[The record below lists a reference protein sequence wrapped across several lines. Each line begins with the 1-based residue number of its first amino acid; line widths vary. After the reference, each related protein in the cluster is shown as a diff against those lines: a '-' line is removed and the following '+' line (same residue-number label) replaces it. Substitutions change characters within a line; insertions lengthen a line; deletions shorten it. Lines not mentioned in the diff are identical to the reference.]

1 MSKLKKNPWEM
12 TMDEYFGKDTAIVCE
27 PGNLKKDY
35 AGQVVFMN
43 VLRGVKDRL
52 MNIEDIDWSDVE
64 DIDWSDVIGDN
75 HGSTILYAERTYAA
89 ERKQAGE
96 ETVFYKIPDDAK
108 LLNAS
113 SKEYLDFIKWS
124 SSPDIPNN
132 SGTPAMKL
140 QKFGGYDGW
149 IASQGNATVIYVN
162 NSYFTQG
169 QVYPIERRNLV
180 IRALEKGLPIPQEVD
195 EELFAGQESGALLS
209 DSELSDQLENE
220 YLNPPNE
227 FRVKWEIDLAA
238 DTPEEA
244 AQKAQEIMRDPS
256 SIATFFTVVNSS
268 TGKEVEV
275 DLDFLDPDC
284 DSRPGM

>member
-1 MSKLKKNPWEM
+1 
-12 TMDEYFGKDTAIVCE
+12 
-27 PGNLKKDY
+27 
-35 AGQVVFMN
+35 
-43 VLRGVKDRL
+43 
-52 MNIEDIDWSDVE
+52 
-64 DIDWSDVIGDN
+64 
-75 HGSTILYAERTYAA
+75 
-89 ERKQAGE
+89 
-96 ETVFYKIPDDAK
+96 
-108 LLNAS
+108 
-113 SKEYLDFIKWS
+113 
-124 SSPDIPNN
+124 
-132 SGTPAMKL
+132 
-140 QKFGGYDGW
+140 
-149 IASQGNATVIYVN
+149 VN

>member
-1 MSKLKKNPWEM
+1 MPKFKKNPWEM
-12 TMDEYFGKDTAIVCE
+12 TTDEYFGKDTAIVCE

-43 VLRGVKDRL
+43 VLRGVKERL
-52 MNIEDIDWSDVE
+52 ANLEKVKWADILGGE
-64 DIDWSDVIGDN
+64 
-75 HGSTILYAERTYAA
+75 HGSAVLYAESSYAA
-89 ERKQAGE
+89 ERKPPGT

-108 LLNAS
+108 FLNVTTE
-113 SKEYLDFIKWS
+113 EYLNFVEWS
-124 SSPDIPNN
+124 N
-132 SGTPAMKL
+132 SFESRGTSAMKL
-140 QKFGGYDGW
+140 QEFGGYNGLV
-149 IASQGNATVIYVN
+149 ASQGNATVIYIN
-162 NSYFTQG
+162 NDYCQQG

-209 DSELSDQLENE
+209 DSELSDQLERE
-220 YLNPPNE
+220 YLTPPNE

-275 DLDFLDPDC
+275 DLDLDC
-284 DSRPGM
+284 DSGPGM